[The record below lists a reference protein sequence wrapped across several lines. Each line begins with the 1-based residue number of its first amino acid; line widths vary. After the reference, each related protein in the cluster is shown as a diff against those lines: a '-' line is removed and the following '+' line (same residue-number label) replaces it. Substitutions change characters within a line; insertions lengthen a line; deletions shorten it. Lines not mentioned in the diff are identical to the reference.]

1 MQTESFN
8 RSIGIFY
15 DGNFLLHASNYYNY
29 IHPQRRR
36 LSING
41 LHQFI
46 RHRVS
51 EEEEI
56 DVKRCR
62 IVESHYFRGRLN
74 ASEASQRGN
83 QLYND
88 RVFDDIL
95 MSEGVHTHY
104 LPLRN
109 LFGRKEERGIDVWL
123 SLEVFELCLLRK
135 LDVVVLIVSDTDY
148 VPLVR
153 KLNALGVR
161 VMLLS
166 WEFEYLNEEGGK
178 VVTKTSHELLQLA
191 AYPVPM
197 HDVIECGLSQR
208 NPLIINMFV
217 STEGRNTVDDSAAKR
232 EKSEVLSIKNGY
244 GFIKY
249 PNNNL
254 FFHYQDVI
262 GDFTQLKPNDPV
274 EFVVDKNAEGNDVA
288 KRVRRLAPGE
298 EGDGAESPDGAEDE
312 GEAKEAYDW
321 SKDIFDEDEEGE
333 GGR

>member
-29 IHPQRRR
+29 VHPQRRR

-51 EEEEI
+51 EEEEV

-95 MSEGVHTHY
+95 MSEGVQTHY

-123 SLEVFELCLLRK
+123 SLEVFELCMFRK

-191 AYPVPM
+191 AYPIPM

-217 STEGRNTVDDSAAKR
+217 STEGRNSTDDGAKR

-288 KRVRRLAPGE
+288 KSVRKLAARVGGNDDE
-298 EGDGAESPDGAEDE
+298 EAEAADLSSLEKE
-312 GEAKEAYDW
+312 GYEW
-321 SKDIFDEDEEGE
+321 SKELFDEEEVE
-333 GGR
+333 ER